1 MYMPNADRLVQG
13 IGFGIVGDL
22 IIGVPGAFIGR
33 PLLPR
38 LGIHLG
44 SSLVTAI
51 AGATIGSVILLAHHP
66 ARSRR
71 SRPAW

>member
-1 MYMPNADRLVQG
+1 MYMSNAGRLVQG
-13 IGFGIVGDL
+13 TGFGIVGEI

-51 AGATIGSVILLAHHP
+51 AGATIVSVVLLAHP

-71 SRPAW
+71 SRPAC